1 MAHPKGVVPLTSASR
16 EQRSILQVY
25 KTGPFRASHLLC
37 EDCVKMILLLF
48 SAKITKFIRTST
60 NRS

>member
-1 MAHPKGVVPLTSASR
+1 MAHPNGVAPLTSAFG
-16 EQRSILQVY
+16 EQRSILQVN
-25 KTGPFRASHLLC
+25 KTPLFRASHLLC

-48 SAKITKFIRTST
+48 SAKIPNSVRTCT

>member
-1 MAHPKGVVPLTSASR
+1 MAHPKEVVLLTSASG
-16 EQRSILQVY
+16 EQRSILQVN
-25 KTGPFRASHLLC
+25 KTALFRASHLLC

-48 SAKITKFIRTST
+48 SAKITNSIRTNT